1 MKRSYPSGAQKRRK
15 IKERKSSTQSLTK
28 LTNFFLAA
36 RDEKS
41 DEDEVPE
48 TARLSE
54 EDAAPVAAEVAG
66 SSVSLHSSPQQSIL
80 EETVSAR
87 CEIIKRGPVQIKEFD
102 FPQNNDKIPRR
113 FTVDNYHMKMNN
125 GEKINRNWLVYSL
138 SSDSVFCFC
147 CTVFERE
154 SKFIMKK
161 SKIHRANMQNWR
173 ELAERLKTVQH
184 RKAVLRRILAIVCHL
199 AERNQALRGH
209 SEKLFEPH
217 NGNFL
222 GQIELMAQLMSE
234 HLRRID
240 KKEIKDH
247 YLSKTIQNELISLVG
262 QKTKDAIVQK
272 VKDAKYFS
280 VIMDCTPDTSHNEQ
294 MSLVLRIV
302 NCESCSGASISEH
315 FVGFFSVQD
324 TSGRGLCNTL
334 TEELKHM
341 KLNIADCR
349 GQSYNNGSN
358 MMGHKQGV
366 QKRVLEINQKA
377 LCVPCSSHSLNLV
390 VADAAK
396 SSVLSVTFFGIL
408 QWLYNLFSSSVHR
421 WSILQRHVKL
431 TVKNLSTT
439 RWECRIESVKA
450 LRHQYPEMIEALSVL
465 TEHAA
470 EKKDGETL
478 YSAQNLCKELMSWQ
492 FILCVVIWYNV
503 LFHINH
509 VSKLLQKPEL
519 FSPRIPGSW
528 NFIAKTEAR
537 ELQRN
542 YRRTTRKFLYEGKD
556 EVQLTPEQR
565 FNQDVFLPL
574 IDTALISISERFTQV
589 DVFFSLFGF
598 LYYANNMKKAIQE
611 DTLEDSCK
619 KLERTLGDVDSQ
631 DLVLEVTAAVS
642 VFPDHISSPADILDY
657 IYKENLLE
665 LYGNLSIAL
674 RLLLTLPITVASGER
689 SFSSLKLIKNFLRS
703 TMSQERLTG
712 LAMISI
718 EQRVRRSLNMED
730 IINAFAETKTR
741 MVQF

>member
-1 MKRSYPSGAQKRRK
+1 MVSAAK
-15 IKERKSSTQSLTK
+15 ITVL
-28 LTNFFLAA
+28 
-36 RDEKS
+36 S
-41 DEDEVPE
+41 DDPALWPE
-48 TARLSE
+48 TLT
-54 EDAAPVAAEVAG
+54 D
-66 SSVSLHSSPQQSIL
+66 QQ
-80 EETVSAR
+80 R

-102 FPQNNDKIPRR
+102 FPQNNDKIPRQ

-125 GEKINRNWLVYSL
+125 GEKINWNWLVYSL

-154 SKFIMKK
+154 SKFALSSSGFRSWINIHSHLRDHEK
-161 SKIHRANMQNWR
+161 SKIHCANMQNLR
-173 ELAERLKTVQH
+173 ELAERLKTGTAIDSACQELRALEVQH
-184 RKAVLRRILAIVCHL
+184 WKAVLRRILAIVCNL

-222 GQIELMAQLMSE
+222 GQIELMAQFDPVMSE

-334 TEELKHM
+334 TKELKNM

-349 GQSYNNGSN
+349 GQSYDNGSN

-366 QKRVLEINQKA
+366 QKSAGDKPKGTVFF
-377 LCVPCSSHSLNLV
+377 CVVCDL
-390 VADAAK
+390 
-396 SSVLSVTFFGIL
+396 FFGIL
-408 QWLYNLFSSSVHR
+408 QRLYNLFSSSVHR

-450 LRHQYPEMIEALSVL
+450 LRHQYPEMIEALSAL

-509 VSKLLQKPEL
+509 VSKLLQ
-519 FSPRIPGSW
+519 SPNMAIDAVKRETDHVKQFLQEYRDHGISS
-528 NFIAKTEAR
+528 AKTEAR
-537 ELQRN
+537 EIAEKLQVDMTFPVARQ
-542 YRRTTRKFLYEGKD
+542 RRTTRKFLYEGKD
-556 EVQLTPEQR
+556 EVQLTPEQH
-565 FNQDVFLPL
+565 FNQEFFLPL

-598 LYYANNMKKAIQE
+598 LYSANNMKKAIQ

-619 KLERTLGDVDSQ
+619 KLERTLGQPRPGSGS
-631 DLVLEVTAAVS
+631 E
-642 VFPDHISSPADILDY
+642 DILDY

-674 RLLLTLPITVASGER
+674 LLLLTLPITVASGER
-689 SFSSLKLIKNFLRS
+689 SFSSLKLIKHFLRS

>member
-1 MKRSYPSGAQKRRK
+1 
-15 IKERKSSTQSLTK
+15 
-28 LTNFFLAA
+28 
-36 RDEKS
+36 
-41 DEDEVPE
+41 
-48 TARLSE
+48 
-54 EDAAPVAAEVAG
+54 
-66 SSVSLHSSPQQSIL
+66 
-80 EETVSAR
+80 
-87 CEIIKRGPVQIKEFD
+87 
-102 FPQNNDKIPRR
+102 
-113 FTVDNYHMKMNN
+113 
-125 GEKINRNWLVYSL
+125 
-138 SSDSVFCFC
+138 
-147 CTVFERE
+147 
-154 SKFIMKK
+154 
-161 SKIHRANMQNWR
+161 
-173 ELAERLKTVQH
+173 
-184 RKAVLRRILAIVCHL
+184 
-199 AERNQALRGH
+199 
-209 SEKLFEPH
+209 
-217 NGNFL
+217 
-222 GQIELMAQLMSE
+222 
-234 HLRRID
+234 
-240 KKEIKDH
+240 
-247 YLSKTIQNELISLVG
+247 
-262 QKTKDAIVQK
+262 
-272 VKDAKYFS
+272 
-280 VIMDCTPDTSHNEQ
+280 MDCTPDTSHNEQ

-509 VSKLLQKPEL
+509 VSKLLQ
-519 FSPRIPGSW
+519 SPNMAIDAVKRETDHVKQFLQEYRDHGISS
-528 NFIAKTEAR
+528 AKTEAR
-537 ELQRN
+537 EIAEKLQVDMTFPVARQ
-542 YRRTTRKFLYEGKD
+542 RRTTRKFLYEGKD